1 MVSTVAAN
9 EVDSV
14 EELNE
19 GDTVRI
25 SGNGMV
31 HTADIAVIK
40 RDSWKGK
47 KVARM
52 EPANGLTVTLTDSEH
67 HLKTS
72 KITTNVAATT
82 VERIA

>member
-1 MVSTVAAN
+1 MASTVATN
-9 EVDSV
+9 EVDSI

-19 GDTVRI
+19 GDTVRV

-52 EPANGLTVTLTDSEH
+52 ESKDGLTVTLTDNDH
-67 HLKTS
+67 PLTNS